1 MAAEPWKSRRPW
13 PLLVPLGVYALLLAW
28 IGFSAAA
35 VQGYDFSYLL
45 YALAN
50 LIVFTDAIDF
60 GLRLYVHRRH
70 TAVTA
75 DLSRGA
81 VRQLSIDLPAAQ
93 RKLGGPIT
101 VRAACRPYAIIASI
115 YNLEDELDEF
125 MERLEPQRDR
135 VWLISDGST
144 DRTAKRLQ
152 QSGWRCLD
160 EEENRH
166 KPAALRHLLQTLPP
180 QIETVMVLDPDVK
193 ICGRHE
199 GSVVELERAIADLQ
213 QSGAAAACPR
223 VMIERDGF
231 LARFQALEYTLT
243 FVVGRRSLADY
254 GITSGVSI
262 YRRDAL
268 ERALDQHSLSIYA
281 EDLENTVI
289 LLEAGER
296 IYYDGRLVVSTHGPH
311 TLRRWYSQRVGWYY
325 GLLRLYTQRSREL
338 WRIGRR
344 TPFAMYNFIG
354 YLGVLGLGLHF
365 LRVASAGL
373 LLVSVLAILDN
384 LFVLDLLH
392 TGRVINPVY
401 IAAAVGSYLALAVIA
416 LFTVVPKRER
426 AYIAP
431 ILPIYFVYVLAH
443 IAPITVGFGNW
454 VALRLWGRRLYRD
467 HYQAHEDDTV
477 RLRRNGLRPNG
488 LRSNGLRSPAA

>member
-13 PLLVPLGVYALLLAW
+13 PLLVPLSVYALLLAW

-35 VQGYDFSYLL
+35 VQGYDFSYVL

-81 VRQLSIDLPAAQ
+81 VWQLSIDLPAAQ

-101 VRAACRPYAIIASI
+101 ARAACRPYAIIASI
-115 YNLEDELDEF
+115 YNLENELDEF
-125 MERLEPQRDR
+125 MERLEPHRDH

-152 QSGWRCLD
+152 QWGWRCLD

-180 QIETVMVLDPDVK
+180 QIETVMVIDPDVK

-199 GSVVELERAIADLQ
+199 GSVVDLERAIADLQ

-223 VMIERDGF
+223 IAIERDGF
-231 LARFQALEYTLT
+231 LARFQTLEYTLT
-243 FVVGRRSLADY
+243 FMVGRRSLADY
-254 GITSGVSI
+254 GVTSGVSI

-268 ERALDQHSLSIYA
+268 EWALEQHSMSIYA
-281 EDLENTVI
+281 EDLENTVV
-289 LLEAGER
+289 LLHAGER
-296 IYYDGRLVVSTHGPH
+296 IYYDGRLVVSTRGPH

-325 GLLRLYTQRSREL
+325 GFLRLYTQRTREL

-344 TPFAMYNFIG
+344 APFAMYNFIG
-354 YLGVLGLGLHF
+354 YMGVLGLGLHV
-365 LRVASAGL
+365 LRIASAAL
-373 LLVSVLAILDN
+373 LLVSAAAIFDS
-384 LFVLDLLH
+384 LFALGLLQ
-392 TGRVINPVY
+392 TGRAINPVCFAGA
-401 IAAAVGSYLALAVIA
+401 IGSYLVLAVIA
-416 LFTVVPKRER
+416 LFTVVPRRER
-426 AYIAP
+426 AYVGP
-431 ILPIYFVYVLAH
+431 ILPIYFLYVLA
-443 IAPITVGFGNW
+443 
-454 VALRLWGRRLYRD
+454 LS
-467 HYQAHEDDTV
+467 E
-477 RLRRNGLRPNG
+477 
-488 LRSNGLRSPAA
+488 

>member
-1 MAAEPWKSRRPW
+1 MSAEPWKSRRPW

-28 IGFSAAA
+28 IGFSAAS
-35 VQGYDFSYLL
+35 VEGYDFSYLL
-45 YALAN
+45 YALTN

-81 VRQLSIDLPAAQ
+81 VWQLSIDLPAAQ
-93 RKLGGPIT
+93 RKLGRPIT
-101 VRAACRPYAIIASI
+101 ARAACRPYAIIASI
-115 YNLEDELDEF
+115 YNLEDEVDEF
-125 MERLEPQRDR
+125 MERLEPHRDH

-144 DRTAKRLQ
+144 DRTARRLQ
-152 QSGWRCLD
+152 QWGWRCLD

-180 QIETVMVLDPDVK
+180 QIETVMVIDPDVK

-199 GSVVELERAIADLQ
+199 GSVVDLERAIADLQ

-223 VMIERDGF
+223 IAIERDGF

-243 FVVGRRSLADY
+243 FMVGRRSLADY
-254 GITSGVSI
+254 GVTSGVSI

-268 ERALDQHSLSIYA
+268 EWALEQHSMSIYA
-281 EDLENTVI
+281 EDLENTVV
-289 LLEAGER
+289 LLHAGER

-325 GLLRLYTQRSREL
+325 GFLRLYTQRTREL

-344 TPFAMYNFIG
+344 APFAMYNFIG
-354 YLGVLGLGLHF
+354 YMGVLGLGLHV
-365 LRVASAGL
+365 LRIASAAL
-373 LLVSVLAILDN
+373 LLVSAAAILDG
-384 LFVLDLLH
+384 LFALGLLP
-392 TGRVINPVY
+392 TGRAINPASFAGA
-401 IAAAVGSYLALAVIA
+401 IGSYLVLAVIA
-416 LFTVVPKRER
+416 LFTVVPRRER
-426 AYIAP
+426 AYVGP
-431 ILPIYFVYVLAH
+431 ILPIYFLYVLAH
-443 IAPITVGFGNW
+443 IVPITVGFGNW
-454 VALRLWGRRLYRD
+454 VALRLWGRRIYRD
-467 HYQAHEDDTV
+467 HYQLREDDPTV
-477 RLRRNGLRPNG
+477 PMPPLTLRPNG
-488 LRSNGLRSPAA
+488 SGTATL